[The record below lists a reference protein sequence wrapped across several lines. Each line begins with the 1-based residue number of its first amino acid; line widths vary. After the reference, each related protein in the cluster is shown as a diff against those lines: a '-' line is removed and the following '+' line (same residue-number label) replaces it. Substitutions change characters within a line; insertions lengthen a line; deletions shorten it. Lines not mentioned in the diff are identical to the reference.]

1 MPITIVKTTAP
12 AAKRTVRTTTAQNSP
27 SPSTLAKLSN
37 PTDSAGW
44 KPHSW
49 DCPNFW
55 KDRVTSRA
63 SG

>member
-1 MPITIVKTTAP
+1 MPMTIVRTTQP
-12 AAKRTVRTTTAQNSP
+12 AAKTMVRTTTAQNSP
-27 SPSTLAKLSN
+27 SPSDLVKLSK

-55 KDRVTSRA
+55 KDRVTSRT